1 MKIVKKVTI
10 TGATCFF
17 LSALIFSSMASA
29 KADIEDFMGEG
40 ISPPSV
46 SKDNRSYRHDS
57 SIPSVEEF
65 MEEGIHFPQAESQR
79 EYSYDS
85 SSPSAPEMMSEGL
98 ILSDQSNPMVQKQPI
113 LNVVVQ

>member
-1 MKIVKKVTI
+1 
-10 TGATCFF
+10 
-17 LSALIFSSMASA
+17 
-29 KADIEDFMGEG
+29 
-40 ISPPSV
+40 
-46 SKDNRSYRHDS
+46 
-57 SIPSVEEF
+57 